1 MIVLGLDGALGSFAC
16 ALECDGGQTC
26 ALEVPAKKALER
38 GLAAISACIAE
49 AGVTPVRID
58 RLAVGIGPG
67 TFTGLRIAIAFAK
80 SLAAAWRKPLCGVSS
95 FDALEA
101 GYDGVGPLLTVVRGR
116 SGVISARYRA
126 GDANARASGY
136 VADVLEE
143 LAPSFEDGPLTV
155 LGASEDVLAAL
166 GERGQQV
173 HSVQPAYPSPAR
185 AIARVAAAREPAR
198 SVHEIRA
205 DYGELPAARVPKHL

>member
-1 MIVLGLDGALGSFAC
+1 MIVLGLDGALGRFSC
-16 ALECDGGQTC
+16 ALEGDCGEDCTFDLPAKM
-26 ALEVPAKKALER
+26 ALEG
-38 GLAAISACIAE
+38 GLSAISACMAE
-49 AGVTPVRID
+49 AKVTPGQID
-58 RLAVGIGPG
+58 RVAVGIGPG

-101 GYDGVGPLLTVVRGR
+101 GYRDTGPLLTIVRGR

-126 GDANARASGY
+126 GNTTARSSGY
-136 VADVLEE
+136 VADVLAE
-143 LAPSFEDGPLTV
+143 LAPSFEGASLTV

-173 HSVQPAYPSPAR
+173 HSLQPVYPSPAR
-185 AIARVAAAREPAR
+185 AIARLAAAREPAR
-198 SVHEIRA
+198 SAHEIRA
-205 DYGELPAARVPKHL
+205 DYGELPAARVPKPL